1 MTCSR
6 AVALVSHGRGSGGTS
21 IATPGTSCTW
31 ATNWEGQPSGAA
43 CGSAQAPTT
52 AKITTPAVVNLM
64 MSGASEDGTPFK
76 TIPPAGAAASHRL
89 GTTTTT
95 VLINMWRNIEGVSCG
110 C

>member
-64 MSGASEDGTPFK
+64 MSGASDDGTPFK
-76 TIPPAGAAASHRL
+76 TIPPAGAAASHRQ
-89 GTTTTT
+89 GHR
-95 VLINMWRNIEGVSCG
+95 VLASGSTCCG
-110 C
+110 